1 MPFTF
6 TILFC
11 SSVWTLV
18 LGHFFFKTPVSRRSI
33 GACIFCVG
41 GIVLVVGFDYGQ
53 LKGNL
58 LAVASALLYSAY
70 GLVLRWK
77 SPDSVDVSMSMMF
90 GFVGQFPQISRR
102 RILPPFLT
110 RAVAGLFSFV
120 AFGALLPILHF
131 THVEVCCSLS
141 KCCHLRPNCPAGV
154 CVARLQYTP
163 FSPSKWLSGLYGQ

>member
-58 LAVASALLYSAY
+58 LAVVSALLYSAY

-90 GFVGQFPQISRR
+90 GFVGQFPQMSRR
-102 RILPPFLT
+102 TTLPTL
-110 RAVAGLFSFV
+110 V
-120 AFGALLPILHF
+120 
-131 THVEVCCSLS
+131 
-141 KCCHLRPNCPAGV
+141 
-154 CVARLQYTP
+154 
-163 FSPSKWLSGLYGQ
+163 